1 MDDLELSTNVTSS
14 RENVSSLRRDH
25 DYESGDSGFDYETK
39 LWGGHKV
46 ALSPMYLGALRLRY
60 CLEDLSD
67 VRGKVLEI
75 GCGAGGM
82 AKAIKD
88 NLPDLEVYG
97 CDISRMA
104 IQAAQKSSQGV
115 IFREGDAYDLP
126 YCSNSFSAVVMF
138 DVLEHLDNPER
149 CIAEVWRVLEGG
161 GLFHFYVPCEGE
173 IHSLHGLLAR
183 IGWRVKEQ
191 YGGHIQNFRTRD
203 VINILNKHFFHV
215 LRHRWSAH
223 LINQTVDVAYFIGLS
238 MRGKNTSMS
247 VEGYLEVAKP
257 SLITIGI
264 NVLKSAVAVASYC
277 ESRLFRWLP
286 GGGGHFSALKVSQVT
301 QRDISR

>member
-1 MDDLELSTNVTSS
+1 MMDDLELSTNVASS
-14 RENVSSLRRDH
+14 REQISPHRGDH
-25 DYESGDSGFDYETK
+25 DYESGDCGFDYETK

-46 ALSPMYLGALRLRY
+46 GLSPRYLGAMRLRY
-60 CLEDLSD
+60 CLEDLRD

-82 AKAIKD
+82 TRAIKSH
-88 NLPDLEVYG
+88 LPDLDVSG
-97 CDISRMA
+97 CDISLQA
-104 IQAAQKSSQGV
+104 IKAARRSPGGV
-115 IFREGDAYDLP
+115 HFKVADAYDLP
-126 YCSNSFSAVVMF
+126 YCSNSLSAVVMF

-183 IGWRVKEQ
+183 LGWRAKEQ
-191 YGGHIQNFRTRD
+191 YGGHIQNFRTKD
-203 VINILNKHFFHV
+203 VISILNNQYFHV
-215 LRHRWSAH
+215 RRHRWSAH
-223 LINQTVDVAYFIGLS
+223 LINQTIDVAYFIGLS
-238 MRGKNTSMS
+238 LRGKNTSMS

-264 NVLKSAVAVASYC
+264 NALKTVVAVASYY

-286 GGGGHFSALKVSQVT
+286 GGGGHFSALKVSQVML
-301 QRDISR
+301 RDIS

>member
-1 MDDLELSTNVTSS
+1 MGDRELSTNITSS
-14 RENVSSLRRDH
+14 REQTSPHRTDHSYEPRD
-25 DYESGDSGFDYETK
+25 YGFDYEAK

-46 ALSPMYLGALRLRY
+46 ELSPRYLGALRLRY
-60 CLEDLSD
+60 CLEDLRD

-88 NLPDLEVYG
+88 NRPDLEVYG
-97 CDISRMA
+97 CDISRIA
-104 IQAAQKSSQGV
+104 IQAAQKCSQGV

-126 YCSNSFSAVVMF
+126 YCSNCFSAVVMF

-183 IGWRVKEQ
+183 LGWRAKEQ
-191 YGGHIQNFRTRD
+191 YGGHIQNFRTKD
-203 VINILNKHFFHV
+203 VINILNKQCFHV
-215 LRHRWSAH
+215 RRHRWSAH
-223 LINQTVDVAYFIGLS
+223 LINQTIDVAYFIGLS

-264 NVLKSAVAVASYC
+264 NVLKTVVAVASYY
-277 ESRLFRWLP
+277 ESRLFGWLP
-286 GGGGHFSALKVSQVT
+286 GGGAHFSALKVSQVT
-301 QRDISR
+301 QRDIS

>member
-1 MDDLELSTNVTSS
+1 MDEHEVSTNIASS
-14 RENVSSLRRDH
+14 QEQISSPRRDH

-46 ALSPMYLGALRLRY
+46 TLSPTYLGSLRLRY
-60 CLEDLSD
+60 CLEDLED
-67 VRGKVLEI
+67 IRGKVLEI

-82 AKAIKD
+82 AKAIKTYR
-88 NLPDLEVYG
+88 PDLEVYG
-97 CDISRMA
+97 CDISQMA
-104 IQAAQKSSQGV
+104 IQAAQKRSQGV
-115 IFREGDAYDLP
+115 IFRVGDAYDLP

-138 DVLEHLDNPER
+138 DVLEHLDNPDR

-173 IHSLHGLLAR
+173 VHSLHGLLAR
-183 IGWRVKEQ
+183 LGWRAKEQ
-191 YGGHIQNFRTRD
+191 YGGHIQNFRTKD
-203 VINILNKHFFHV
+203 VISILNKQCFHYR
-215 LRHRWSAH
+215 RHRWSSH
-223 LINQTVDVAYFIGLS
+223 LINQTIDVAYFIGLS
-238 MRGKNTSMS
+238 MRGKNPSMS

-264 NVLKSAVAVASYC
+264 NVLKTVVAVASYY

-286 GGGGHFSALKVSQVT
+286 GGGGHFSALKVSQVM
-301 QRDISR
+301 QRDIS

>member
-1 MDDLELSTNVTSS
+1 MDDLEVSTNVASS
-14 RENVSSLRRDH
+14 REEIAYRQGDPGYVSDNP
-25 DYESGDSGFDYETK
+25 GFDYEAK

-46 ALSPMYLGALRLRY
+46 DLSPSYLGALRLRY
-60 CLEDLSD
+60 CLEDLVD

-82 AKAIKD
+82 VKALKTYR
-88 NLPDLEVYG
+88 PDLEVYG
-97 CDISRMA
+97 CDISLQA
-104 IQAAQKSSQGV
+104 IKASQQSPGGV
-115 IFREGDAYDLP
+115 HFKVADAYNLP
-126 YCSNSFSAVVMF
+126 YGSSSLSAVVMF

-183 IGWRVKEQ
+183 LGWRAKEE
-191 YGGHIQNFRTRD
+191 YGGHIQNFRTKD
-203 VINILNKHFFHV
+203 VISILNKQRFHIR
-215 LRHRWSAH
+215 RHRWSAH
-223 LINQTVDVAYFIGLS
+223 LINQTIDVAYFIGLS

-257 SLITIGI
+257 SLVTIGI
-264 NVLKSAVAVASYC
+264 NVLKSVVAVASYY

-286 GGGGHFSALKVSQVT
+286 GGGGHFSALKVSQVA